1 MDKKW
6 CVYVHIS
13 PSNKY
18 YVGITS
24 QKPTNRWRSGKGYRS
39 NRYFSNAIEKYGWEN
54 IQHEVV
60 ASNLTETEAKNFEKI
75 LIQKLRSNNAEFGYN
90 ITAGGDGTVGV
101 SHYGNTNPFYGKRHT
116 EEAKKKM
123 SEFHKGCT
131 GELNHFFGKHHS
143 EDTKLLLSTTKGYA
157 VCQFDTDF
165 NFIKE
170 FRSVNHA
177 ADETGLFPSTIL
189 GCCNKDSGYVTSGGF
204 TWMYKKDVSPANIE
218 EYRRRLLHDK
228 LPKAVCKFTQNME
241 YIEAY
246 SSIADAA
253 RTCALASPDISN
265 AIRGKR
271 ATAGGF
277 IWIALAEYEKMLSGE
292 IPMREPPINSCWKEV
307 YKYSIKGE
315 LIEKYPNKVLAG
327 ESVGVSPQAIGS
339 ACKSKSHKCK
349 GYIWRFVSDVEV
361 A

>member
-131 GELNHFFGKHHS
+131 GELNHFFW
-143 EDTKLLLSTTKGYA
+143 
-157 VCQFDTDF
+157 
-165 NFIKE
+165 
-170 FRSVNHA
+170 
-177 ADETGLFPSTIL
+177 ETPH
-189 GCCNKDSGYVTSGGF
+189 
-204 TWMYKKDVSPANIE
+204 
-218 EYRRRLLHDK
+218 R
-228 LPKAVCKFTQNME
+228 
-241 YIEAY
+241 
-246 SSIADAA
+246 
-253 RTCALASPDISN
+253 
-265 AIRGKR
+265 
-271 ATAGGF
+271 
-277 IWIALAEYEKMLSGE
+277 
-292 IPMREPPINSCWKEV
+292 
-307 YKYSIKGE
+307 
-315 LIEKYPNKVLAG
+315 
-327 ESVGVSPQAIGS
+327 
-339 ACKSKSHKCK
+339 
-349 GYIWRFVSDVEV
+349 
-361 A
+361 

>member
-75 LIQKLRSNNAEFGYN
+75 LIQKLRANNAEFGYN

-116 EEAKKKM
+116 EETKKKM

-131 GELNHFFGKHHS
+131 GELNHFFGKHHTDESKIYMSQKAKARSALTNRSAPVVS
-143 EDTKLLLSTTKGYA
+143 EERRAQIGKEHSKRILQLSQDMELVASYDSLLYLEKLG
-157 VCQFDTDF
+157 
-165 NFIKE
+165 
-170 FRSVNHA
+170 
-177 ADETGLFPSTIL
+177 
-189 GCCNKDSGYVTSGGF
+189 
-204 TWMYKKDVSPANIE
+204 
-218 EYRRRLLHDK
+218 YRRASIRD
-228 LPKAVCKFTQNME
+228 VCLGRRDSYCGYLWQYE
-241 YIEAY
+241 
-246 SSIADAA
+246 SDDDA
-253 RTCALASPDISN
+253 
-265 AIRGKR
+265 
-271 ATAGGF
+271 
-277 IWIALAEYEKMLSGE
+277 
-292 IPMREPPINSCWKEV
+292 EV
-307 YKYSIKGE
+307 
-315 LIEKYPNKVLAG
+315 N
-327 ESVGVSPQAIGS
+327 
-339 ACKSKSHKCK
+339 
-349 GYIWRFVSDVEV
+349 GYIHGTHTDNIYCLDSCLSLIGVFKSYSEASRASGVNRRIISKACNGTEHFAYGHYWYLKDDYQALQVS
-361 A
+361 

>member
-54 IQHEVV
+54 IQHEVI

-101 SHYGNTNPFYGKRHT
+101 SHYGDTNPFYGKHHSD
-116 EEAKKKM
+116 EARRKI
-123 SEFHKGCT
+123 SESHRGRT
-131 GELNHFFGKHHS
+131 GELNPFYGKHHS
-143 EDTKLLLSTTKGYA
+143 EETKLLLSVTKGRP

-165 NFIKE
+165 NLIKE
-170 FRSVNHA
+170 YRSAKHA
-177 ADETGLFPSTIL
+177 ADETGLFPSAIL
-189 GCCNKDSGYVTSGGF
+189 GCCNRDIGYVTAGGF
-204 TWMYKKDVSPANIE
+204 AWMYKDDISRSNIKD
-218 EYRRRLLHDK
+218 YRRRLSHDK
-228 LPKAVCKFTQNME
+228 LPKAVCKFNQNME
-241 YIEAY
+241 YIETY
-246 SSIADAA
+246 TSIADAA
-253 RTCALASPDISN
+253 EKCELAASDISN
-265 AIRGKR
+265 TLRGR
-271 ATAGGF
+271 SSTCGGF
-277 IWIALAEYEKMLSGE
+277 LWIPLVEYKKMLSGE
-292 IPMREPPINSCWKEV
+292 IPMKTPPANSCWREV
-307 YKYSIKGE
+307 YQYSLNGE
-315 LIEKYPNKVLAG
+315 LISKFQNKVFAG
-327 ESVGVSPQAIGS
+327 QSVGVSPQAIGS
-339 ACKSKSHKCK
+339 ACKSKSHKCR
-349 GYIWRFVSDVEV
+349 GYIWRFASDVEV